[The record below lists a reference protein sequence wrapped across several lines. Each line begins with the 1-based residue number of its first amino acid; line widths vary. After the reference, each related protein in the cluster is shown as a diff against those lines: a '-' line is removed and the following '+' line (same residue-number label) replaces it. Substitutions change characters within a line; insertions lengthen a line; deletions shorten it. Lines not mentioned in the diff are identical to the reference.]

1 MSGYS
6 YGGFLTAYALTHSEL
21 FAGGIAGAPVTDW
34 HLYDTIYTE
43 RYMDIPQNNPE
54 GYEKTSVIKAAKNL
68 HGKLL
73 IVHGAIDDNVHIE
86 NTFKLINALQQTDKD
101 FETMIYPRSRHGIG
115 GMHYNRLVVNFIRT
129 VLNLDH

>member
-1 MSGYS
+1 
-6 YGGFLTAYALTHSEL
+6 
-21 FAGGIAGAPVTDW
+21 
-34 HLYDTIYTE
+34 
-43 RYMDIPQNNPE
+43 MDIPQNNPE

-73 IVHGAIDDNVHIE
+73 IVHGTIDDNVHIE
-86 NTFKLINALQQTDKD
+86 NTYKFINALQQTDKD

-129 VLNLDH
+129 VLKLDH

>member
-1 MSGYS
+1 
-6 YGGFLTAYALTHSEL
+6 
-21 FAGGIAGAPVTDW
+21 
-34 HLYDTIYTE
+34 
-43 RYMDIPQNNPE
+43 MDIPQNNPE

-86 NTFKLINALQQTDKD
+86 NTYKLINALQQTDKD

-129 VLNLDH
+129 VLKLDH